1 VNYDVNG
8 QNQYPPGTEYL
19 GNIENFP
26 VGIKQERHESRFRS
40 LETAAALARVTG
52 LWNLWKDYRKKQHA
66 AAMPLPHIIQEFNTW
81 MWLNQ
86 GKHTS
91 LTFPADVTGAPG
103 AFAEGTATILDGAN
117 AGQTTSVRFAFGHD
131 GSSEWR
137 IPERAVIEQEQQPGR
152 LRRASP

>member
-8 QNQYPPGTEYL
+8 QNQYPPSPEYPGTIDFL
-19 GNIENFP
+19 D
-26 VGIKQERHESRFRS
+26 GIKREHHESRVRS
-40 LETAAALARVTG
+40 LEAAVTLARVIG
-52 LWNLWKDYRKKQHA
+52 LWNLWKDHRKQQHA
-66 AAMPLPHIIQEFNTW
+66 AATPLPHIIHEFNTW

-91 LTFPADVTGAPG
+91 LIFPADVTGAPG

-137 IPERAVIEQEQQPGR
+137 I
-152 LRRASP
+152 S

>member
-1 VNYDVNG
+1 MNYDVNG
-8 QNQYPPGTEYL
+8 QNQCPPRAEYL
-19 GNIENFP
+19 GKIDFLD
-26 VGIKQERHESRFRS
+26 GIKHERHGSSLRS
-40 LETAAALARVTG
+40 LDATAILARVTG
-52 LWNLWKDYRKKQHA
+52 LRDLWKDHRKQQHA
-66 AAMPLPHIIQEFNTW
+66 AATPLPHIIHEFNTW

-103 AFAEGTATILDGAN
+103 AFAEGTATILGGAN

-137 IPERAVIEQEQQPGR
+137 I
-152 LRRASP
+152 S